1 MYVIDWLAKQAALVP
16 DKLALVDLATGRRIS
31 YRDLDERASRFA
43 EFLRDRCG
51 VAPGDRV
58 AVLAH
63 NSSDYVEMLYGCG
76 KIGALQVC
84 LNWRLSVD
92 ENRAVLADSGASGLI
107 YGADFDAAAR
117 ELAAPGGPRRLAR
130 LGGAADGVPG
140 YEDALAASSGRP
152 IEMPCR
158 AMDEAWYLLYTSGTT
173 GKPKGVIQTYGMTFF
188 NAINSMLAA
197 KLSRDDVF
205 LSVLPYFHTG
215 GLNVYLNPMI
225 QAGATV
231 HVMPQFD
238 PERTLELLER
248 DITVF
253 FGVPAIY
260 LFLSQ
265 HPRFA
270 QADLSGVRVWACG
283 GSPIAGSL
291 LEQYLAKGIT
301 ICTGFGM
308 TETGPTVFLSDEET
322 ARRKVGS
329 VGRPVVYALAKVVD
343 DAGRELGP
351 HERGELIVKGPGI
364 TPGYWQNPEAT
375 RAAIRDGWLWT
386 GDIAYRDEDGDYYI
400 VDRSKDMFISGGEN
414 VYPAEVENVLFQL
427 DGVAEAAVIGV
438 PDARWG
444 EVGKA
449 IIALRPGAAL
459 APEEIA
465 SFCRQR
471 LAGYKVPKHFELVPA
486 LPRNAAGKV
495 LKEKLRELHGAGA
508 PVP

>member
-1 MYVIDWLAKQAALVP
+1 MFVIDWLAKQAALRP
-16 DKLALVDLATGRRIS
+16 EKTALVDLASGRRFD
-31 YRDLDERASRFA
+31 YRQLNERASRFA
-43 EFLRDRCG
+43 EFLRGRCG
-51 VAPGDRV
+51 IAPGDRV

-63 NSSDYVEMLYGCG
+63 NCSDYFEMLYGCA
-76 KIGALQVC
+76 KIGAIQVC

-92 ENRAVLADSGASGLI
+92 ENRVVLADSGASGLV

-117 ELAAPGGPRRLAR
+117 ELCVAGGPKRLAR

-140 YEDALAASSGRP
+140 YEEALAQSSGRP

-158 AMDEAWYLLYTSGTT
+158 GMDEVWYLLYTSGTT

-188 NAINSMLAA
+188 NGVNSILSA
-197 KLSRDDVF
+197 KLSRDDVL

-215 GLNVYLNPMI
+215 GLNLYVNPLI
-225 QAGATV
+225 QAGGTTY
-231 HVMPQFD
+231 VMQQFD
-238 PERTLELLER
+238 ADRTIELLEGGV
-248 DITVF
+248 TVF

-270 QADLSGVRVWACG
+270 KADFSRVRTWACG
-283 GSPIAGSL
+283 GAPIAKSL

-329 VGRPVVYALAKVVD
+329 VGRPVVYALTRVVD
-343 DAGRELGP
+343 DEGRELGP
-351 HERGELIVKGPGI
+351 NQRGELLVKGPGI
-364 TPGYWQNPEAT
+364 TPGYWKNPHAT
-375 RAAIRDGWLWT
+375 QAAIRDGWLWS
-386 GDIAYRDEDGDYYI
+386 GDVAYYDEDGDYYI

-414 VYPAEVENVLFQL
+414 VYPAEVENVLFQMEAI
-427 DGVAEAAVIGV
+427 AEAAVIGV
-438 PDARWG
+438 ADAKWG

-449 IIALRPGAAL
+449 IVALKPGAAL
-459 APEEIA
+459 APEAIA
-465 SFCRQR
+465 KFCRER
-471 LAGYKVPKHFELVPA
+471 LAGYKVPKHYEFVPA

-495 LKEKLRELHGAGA
+495 VKPQLRELYGAKTG
-508 PVP
+508 

>member
-1 MYVIDWLAKQAALVP
+1 MYVIDWLAKQAALRPHKV
-16 DKLALVDLATGRRIS
+16 ALVDLATGRRIS
-31 YRDLDERASRFA
+31 YRELDERASRLA
-43 EFLRDRCG
+43 DLLRERCG
-51 VAPGDRV
+51 IAPGERV
-58 AVLAH
+58 AILAH
-63 NSSDYVEMLYGCG
+63 NGSEYLEVLYGCA
-76 KIGALQVC
+76 KIGAILVC

-107 YGADFDAAAR
+107 YGGDFDAAAR
-117 ELAAPGGPRRLAR
+117 ELAAAGGPRRLAR

-140 YEDALAASSGRP
+140 YEDVLAEASGRP

-158 AMDEAWYLLYTSGTT
+158 PFDEAWYLLYTSGTT

-188 NAINSMLAA
+188 NGVNAMLSA
-197 KLSRDDVF
+197 KLSRDDVL

-215 GLNVYLNPMI
+215 GLNLYANPLL
-225 QAGATV
+225 QAGGTTY
-231 HVMPQFD
+231 VMRQLD
-238 PERTLELLER
+238 VERTLELLER
-248 DITVF
+248 DVTVF

-270 QADLSGVRVWACG
+270 GADLSRVRTWACG
-283 GSPIAGSL
+283 GAPIAPSL

-322 ARRKVGS
+322 ARRKIGS
-329 VGRPVVYALAKVVD
+329 VGRPVVYALARVVD
-343 DAGRELGP
+343 EEGRELGP
-351 HERGELIVKGPGI
+351 HQRGELLVKGPGV
-364 TPGYWQNPEAT
+364 TPGYWGNPEAT
-375 RAAIRDGWLWT
+375 RAALRDGWLST

-414 VYPAEVENVLFQL
+414 VYPAEVENVLAQME
-427 DGVAEAAVIGV
+427 GIAEAAVIGV

-449 IIALRPGAAL
+449 IVVLAPGAAL
-459 APEEIA
+459 TAEDIA
-465 SFCRQR
+465 RFCRQR
-471 LAGYKVPKHFELVPA
+471 LAGYKTPKHVELVPA

-495 LKEKLRELHGAGA
+495 LKAKLRELHGGGGR
-508 PVP
+508 